1 MSRGIWVEL
10 LFIIALTLTGLGVGM
25 LLDNAWIG
33 LSAGLILVVLHLLFV
48 VMRLAH
54 WLDNPRSPIAGRY
67 AAGWVGH
74 LGQRLRKAHLAQR
87 RRDRRWLRLIRE
99 YRRAAD
105 ALPDA
110 IVALDQQHRILG
122 FNPAARL
129 LLGLRQRDLGLPVE
143 HLLRQPDFIGYL
155 RAADWSR
162 DVDLP
167 SDYVAGQV
175 LSVHVVPYAQGRL
188 LLIAH
193 DVTRLQRL
201 QAMRQDFVANVSHE
215 LRTPLTVLSGY
226 IETLLDG
233 EVDDEQGLPED
244 MVRILGH
251 MHLQSERMRR
261 IVEDLLL
268 LSRLETTVPNEEQFE
283 QVNVP
288 ALLSAI
294 AEYAAHLSGDDAHRI
309 MLEITPNLRMRGAAR
324 ELDSLFSNLVF
335 NAIKYTHAGGSV
347 TLRWFKDQRGLVFE
361 VQDSGIGIA
370 PQHIPRLTERFYRVD
385 VGRSRTMGGTGL
397 GLAIVK
403 HVVLRHHGRLEIESA
418 LGQGSVFRC
427 VFPLWNS
434 ALGQGSS
441 DSVINHSY
449 KSNK

>member
-1 MSRGIWVEL
+1 MSRGIWAEVL
-10 LFIIALTLTGLGVGM
+10 LFAALALGGAGVGAA
-25 LLDNAWIG
+25 LGNIWLG
-33 LSAGLILVVLHLLFV
+33 LSFGLVLLALRLFWV
-48 VMRLAH
+48 VMRLAR

-110 IVALDQQHRILG
+110 IVALDQHHRILG
-122 FNPAARL
+122 FNPAARA
-129 LLGLRQRDLGLPVE
+129 LLGLRQRDLGLPIE
-143 HLLRQPDFIGYL
+143 HLLRQPDFIAYM
-155 RAADWSR
+155 RTADWSR

-167 SDYVAGQV
+167 SDYMAGQV
-175 LSVHVVPYAQGRL
+175 LSVHMVPYVQGRL
-188 LLIAH
+188 LLIAR

-226 IETLLDG
+226 IETLLDSG
-233 EVDDEQGLPED
+233 EDEGQALPDDL
-244 MVRILGH
+244 VRILGH
-251 MHLQSERMRR
+251 MHLQSDRMRR

-268 LSRLETTVPNEEQFE
+268 LSRLETTAPNEEQFE
-283 QVNVP
+283 LVNV
-288 ALLSAI
+288 ATLLNAI
-294 AEYAAHLSGDDAHRI
+294 AEYAEHLSGDNAHRI
-309 MLEITPNLRMRGAAR
+309 VREIAVDLRMRGAAR

-335 NAIKYTHAGGSV
+335 NAIKYTQAGGTV
-347 TLRWFKDQRGLVFE
+347 TLRWFRDERGLVFE
-361 VQDSGIGIA
+361 VQDTGIGIA

-403 HVVLRHHGRLEIESA
+403 HVLLRHHGRLEIESV

-427 VFPLWNS
+427 VFPL
-434 ALGQGSS
+434 
-441 DSVINHSY
+441 
-449 KSNK
+449 

>member
-1 MSRGIWVEL
+1 MSRGL
-10 LFIIALTLTGLGVGM
+10 LAEALLIAALILLGVAAGFWAGNVW
-25 LLDNAWIG
+25 LG
-33 LSAGLILVVLHLLFV
+33 LSFGLALVVLRLFWV
-48 VMRLAH
+48 VMRLAR
-54 WLDNPRSPIAGRY
+54 WLENPRSPIAGRY
-67 AAGWVGH
+67 AAGWLGH
-74 LGQRLRKAHLAQR
+74 LGQRLRRAHLTQR

-110 IVALDQQHRILG
+110 IVALDQHHRILG
-122 FNPAARL
+122 FNPAARQ

-143 HLLRQPDFIGYL
+143 HLMRQPDFIGYL
-155 RAADWSR
+155 RGADWAR
-162 DVDLP
+162 DVDVP

-175 LSVHVVPYAQGRL
+175 LNVHMVPYVQGRL
-188 LLIAH
+188 LMIAR

-226 IETLLDG
+226 IETLLDSDEDG
-233 EVDDEQGLPED
+233 VQALPDDLL
-244 MVRILGH
+244 RILSH

-268 LSRLETTVPNEEQFE
+268 LSRLETTSPNEEQFE
-283 QVNVP
+283 QVHVP
-288 ALLSAI
+288 ILLEAI
-294 AEYAAHLSGDDAHRI
+294 AEYAEHLSGDSAHHIVR
-309 MLEITPNLRMRGAAR
+309 EVNPDLRMRGVSR

-335 NAIKYTHAGGSV
+335 NAIKYTPAGGTV
-347 TLRWFKDQRGLVFE
+347 TIRWFKDGRGLVFE
-361 VQDSGIGIA
+361 VQDTGIGIA
-370 PQHIPRLTERFYRVD
+370 SQHIPRLTERFYRVD

-403 HVVLRHHGRLEIESA
+403 HVILRHHGRLEIESV

-427 VFPLWNS
+427 VFP
-434 ALGQGSS
+434 Q
-441 DSVINHSY
+441 
-449 KSNK
+449 

>member
-1 MSRGIWVEL
+1 MSRGLWAEIL
-10 LFIIALTLTGLGVGM
+10 LIGALILLGVVGG
-25 LLDNAWIG
+25 AWLGSFWVG
-33 LSAGLILVVLHLLFV
+33 LSVGLALVVLRLFWV
-48 VMRLAH
+48 VMRLAL
-54 WLDNPRSPIAGRY
+54 WLEHPRSPIAGRY
-67 AAGWVGH
+67 AAGWLGH
-74 LGQRLRKAHLAQR
+74 LGQRLRRAHLAQR

-110 IVALDQQHRILG
+110 IVAMDQHHRILG
-122 FNPAARL
+122 FNPAARQ
-129 LLGLRQRDLGLPVE
+129 LLGFRQRDLGLPVE

-162 DVDLP
+162 DVDVP

-175 LSVHVVPYAQGRL
+175 LSVHMVPYVQGRL
-188 LLIAH
+188 LLIAR

-226 IETLLDG
+226 IETLLDS
-233 EVDDEQGLPED
+233 DEDEDQALPQD
-244 MVRILGH
+244 LVRILNH
-251 MHLQSERMRR
+251 MHLQSDRMRR

-268 LSRLETTVPNEEQFE
+268 LSRLETTSPNEEQME
-283 QVNVP
+283 LVHVP
-288 ALLSAI
+288 MLLNAI
-294 AEYAAHLSGDDAHRI
+294 AEYAEHLSGEGAHHIVR
-309 MLEITPNLRMRGAAR
+309 EVTPELRMRGVTR

-335 NAIKYTHAGGSV
+335 NAVKYTQSGGTV
-347 TLRWFKDQRGLVFE
+347 TIRWFKDARGLVFE
-361 VQDSGIGIA
+361 VQDTGIGIA

-403 HVVLRHHGRLEIESA
+403 HVMLRHHGRLEIESV

-427 VFPLWNS
+427 VFP
-434 ALGQGSS
+434 Q
-441 DSVINHSY
+441 
-449 KSNK
+449 

>member
-1 MSRGIWVEL
+1 MSRGIWAEVL
-10 LFIIALTLTGLGVGM
+10 LITALALAGAGAGAAW
-25 LLDNAWIG
+25 DNIWLG
-33 LSAGLILVVLHLLFV
+33 LSFGLVFVALRLFWV
-48 VMRLAH
+48 VMRLAR

-74 LGQRLRKAHLAQR
+74 LGQRLRKAHLLQR

-110 IVALDQQHRILG
+110 IVALDQHHRILG
-122 FNPAARL
+122 FNPAARV
-129 LLGLRQRDLGLPVE
+129 LLGLRQRDLGLPIE
-143 HLLRQPDFIGYL
+143 NLLRQPDFSGYL
-155 RAADWSR
+155 RMADWSR
-162 DVDLP
+162 DVDVP
-167 SDYVAGQV
+167 SDYVAGQI
-175 LSVHVVPYAQGRL
+175 LSVHMVPYVQGRL
-188 LLIAH
+188 LLIAR

-226 IETLLDG
+226 IETLLDDG
-233 EVDDEQGLPED
+233 EDEGQALPPD
-244 MVRILGH
+244 LLRILGH

-268 LSRLETTVPNEEQFE
+268 LSRLETTAPNEEQFE
-283 QVNVP
+283 LVHV
-288 ALLSAI
+288 ATLLNAI
-294 AEYAAHLSGDDAHRI
+294 AEYAEHLSGENAHRI
-309 MLEITPNLRMRGAAR
+309 VREITADLRMRGAAR

-335 NAIKYTHAGGSV
+335 NAVKYTQAGGTV
-347 TLRWFKDQRGLVFE
+347 TVRWFRDERGLVFE
-361 VQDSGIGIA
+361 VQDTGIGIA
-370 PQHIPRLTERFYRVD
+370 AQHIPRLTERFYRVD

-403 HVVLRHHGRLEIESA
+403 HVLLRHHGRLEIESV

-427 VFPLWNS
+427 IFP
-434 ALGQGSS
+434 A
-441 DSVINHSY
+441 
-449 KSNK
+449 

>member
-1 MSRGIWVEL
+1 MSRGIWAEL
-10 LFIIALTLTGLGVGM
+10 LLIIALTLGGVGVGA
-25 LLDNAWIG
+25 LLGNAWIG
-33 LSAGLILVVLHLLFV
+33 LSAGLILVALRLFWV

-67 AAGWVGH
+67 AAGWLGH

-110 IVALDQQHRILG
+110 IVALDQHHRILG
-122 FNPAARL
+122 FNPAARV

-175 LSVHVVPYAQGRL
+175 LSVHMVPYAQGRL
-188 LLIAH
+188 LLIAR

-233 EVDDEQGLPED
+233 DEDEGQDLPDDL
-244 MVRILGH
+244 VRILGH

-261 IVEDLLL
+261 LVEVLLL
-268 LSRLETTVPNEEQFE
+268 LSRLETTSPNEEQFE
-283 QVNVP
+283 QVHVP
-288 ALLSAI
+288 TLLNAI
-294 AEYAAHLSGDDAHRI
+294 AEYAEHLSGGSAHHIVR
-309 MLEITPNLRMRGAAR
+309 EITPDLRMRGVTR

-335 NAIKYTHAGGSV
+335 NAVKYTQPGGTV
-347 TLRWFKDQRGLVFE
+347 TIRWFRDARGLVFE
-361 VQDSGIGIA
+361 VQDTGIGIA

-403 HVVLRHHGRLEIESA
+403 HVMLRHHGRLEIESV

-427 VFPLWNS
+427 VFPR
-434 ALGQGSS
+434 
-441 DSVINHSY
+441 
-449 KSNK
+449 